1 MTKILNAQQIRG
13 VDKSTIEN
21 EPIASIDLMER
32 ATEAFFNRFIELSQN
47 NPVVV
52 LAGPGNNGGD
62 ALAVARMLV
71 QHDRKVRVYLV
82 KNSNGKLSPDAEIN
96 LSRFKKTNCFI
107 IEVDDSTKIN
117 LQPHEW
123 IIDGLFGSGLN
134 KPVSGVSAQL
144 ISEVN
149 KTDNKVVS
157 IDVPS
162 GLYCERNTEENL
174 KSCINADYTISFQL
188 PKLAFLLA
196 DNYSFVGEWEVVD
209 IGLNS
214 EAIIKAGSNFF
225 LSDQSEISKI
235 LKSRNKFDHKGNYG
249 HALLLAGS
257 YGKMGAGVLASK
269 ACLRSGVGLLTTHI
283 PRLGYE
289 IMQSSV
295 PEAMVNI
302 DRSDILISEHPDLGD
317 YNAVGIGP
325 GIGTKP
331 NTISAL
337 LELLQEVGSK
347 AMVLDADAINILSK
361 DERSWKLLPEN
372 TILTPH
378 PGELDRLVGKSANAF
393 ERMQKAITLAKEK
406 QIVLVLKGANTAV
419 INKDGV
425 CYFNPTGNPGMATA
439 GSGDVLTGIVLSFL
453 AQGYSSIDAA
463 RLAVYI
469 HGLAADIFVEEGSM
483 ESLIASD
490 IINNLKSAFRSL
502 QSIVK
507 Q

>member
-1 MTKILNAQQIRG
+1 MTKILEAQQIRG
-13 VDKSTIEN
+13 VDKATIEN

-32 ATEAFFNRFIELSQN
+32 AAEAFFKRVAELSPN
-47 NPVVV
+47 DPVVV

-62 ALAVARMLV
+62 ALAVARMLI
-71 QHDRKVRVYLV
+71 QQEREVRIFLV
-82 KNSNGKLSPDAEIN
+82 KSSSGKLSPDAEIN
-96 LSRFKKTNCFI
+96 FKRLRNTNCSI
-107 IEVDDSTKIN
+107 TEVEKSTKIN
-117 LQPHEW
+117 LQSNEW
-123 IIDGLFGSGLN
+123 IVDGLFGSGLN
-134 KPVSGVSAQL
+134 KPVSGAFAQL

-149 KTDNKVVS
+149 EMDNKVVS

-162 GLYCERNTEENL
+162 GLYCEYNTDENL
-174 KSCINADYTISFQL
+174 KSCIKADYTISFQL

-196 DNYSFVGEWEVVD
+196 DNYSFVGDWEVVD
-209 IGLNS
+209 IGLDQK
-214 EAIIKAGSNFF
+214 AIVDAESPFF
-225 LSDQSEISKI
+225 LTDHTEISR
-235 LKSRNKFDHKGNYG
+235 LSKSRNKFDHKGTFG

-257 YGKMGAGVLASK
+257 YGKMGAAVLASK

-302 DRSDILISEHPDLGD
+302 DRSDILISEHPDLED
-317 YNAVGIGP
+317 YKAIGIGP

-331 NTISAL
+331 NTITAL
-337 LELLQEVGSK
+337 FELLQEVGSK
-347 AMVLDADAINILSK
+347 ALVLDADAINIISK

-372 TILTPH
+372 AILTPH
-378 PGELDRLVGKSANAF
+378 PGEFDRLVGKSANAS
-393 ERMQKAITLAKEK
+393 ERLQKAVVLAKEK
-406 QIVLVLKGANTAV
+406 QIVLILKGAYTAV
-419 INKDGV
+419 INKDGK

-453 AQGYSSIDAA
+453 AQGYPSIDAA

-469 HGLAADIFVEEGSM
+469 HGLAADIFVEDGYV

-490 IINNLKSAFRSL
+490 IINHLKAAFRFL
-502 QSIVK
+502 H
-507 Q
+507 